1 MLLSGLWVRGSPG
14 PRCVCSWVVVASAG
28 HRRQGDLAK
37 GLGGELTLN

>member
-1 MLLSGLWVRGSPG
+1 MLPGGLWVRGSPG
-14 PRCVCSWVVVASAG
+14 PRRVCLWVVAVSAG